1 MIFRDEAIARLRA
14 HRQQLEAVGVRH
26 AAIFG
31 SVARGDN
38 RPDSDVDVLVDV
50 DAGRVRSLFDLAR
63 IQSHVEEIVGGQVD
77 VARRDRLRPH
87 VAAEAERDAIYAF

>member
-1 MIFRDEAIARLRA
+1 MTRDDAIARLRT
-14 HRQQLEAVGVRH
+14 HRARLEAAGVRH

-38 RPDSDVDVLVDV
+38 RPDSDVDVMVEVDT
-50 DAGRVRSLFDLAR
+50 DQVRSLFDLGL
-63 IQSHVEEIVGGQVD
+63 IQSEVEDIIGGPVD

-87 VAAEAERDAIYAF
+87 VAIEAETTQG

>member
-1 MIFRDEAIARLRA
+1 MNCDEAIARLRE
-14 HRQQLEAVGVRH
+14 HRQKLEAVGVRH

-50 DAGRVRSLFDLAR
+50 DPARARSLFDLAG
-63 IQSHVEEIVGGQVD
+63 IHAEVEEVIGGPVD
-77 VARRDRLRPH
+77 VAWRDRLRPQI
-87 VAAEAERDAIYAF
+87 VIEAERDAVHAF